1 MKFIDSAKI
10 YLKPGD
16 GGKGCL
22 SYYYRGKKRFP
33 SGGNGGVGGGV
44 YLQGNSSL
52 NSLTYLK
59 YHPHQK
65 AGNGLHGKGK
75 NQNGRSGKDKIIEV
89 PLGTLLLDEQTQEE
103 ICETLTPEKIL
114 ILKGSEGGVGN
125 QNFKTGKV
133 INEEI
138 LQGKLGIEKTFILE
152 LKIIADVGLVGLPN
166 AGKSTFLSK
175 ISNQSPK
182 IADYPFTTLFPQ
194 LGVVNLADYQ
204 SFVVADIPGLIE
216 GAHDGKG
223 LGHRFLKHIQRTKFL
238 FFLIDGS
245 NKELS
250 IKQSFLMLKK
260 ELALFSK
267 TLLEKNFVV
276 LLNKQDKI
284 KNLSV
289 LEKEKEYFQKNN
301 IKVYWISALSGDGIE
316 NFLNEVKK
324 CLI

>member
-1 MKFIDSAKI
+1 MKFIDSAKVF
-10 YLKPGD
+10 LKS
-16 GGKGCL
+16 GGGGNGCL
-22 SYYYRGKKRFP
+22 SYYYRGKKRLP
-33 SGGNGGVGGGV
+33 SGGNGGVGGSI
-44 YLQGNSSL
+44 YLQGTPSL
-52 NSLTYLK
+52 NNLTYLR

-75 NQNGRSGKDKIIEV
+75 NQNGRSGIDKIIEV
-89 PLGTLLLDEQTQEE
+89 PLGTLLLDEQTTEE

-114 ILKGSEGGVGN
+114 ILKGSDGGVGN
-125 QNFKTGKV
+125 QNFKTGKP

-138 LQGKLGIEKTFILE
+138 LQGKSGVEKTFLLE
-152 LKIIADVGLVGLPN
+152 LKIMADVGLVGLPN

-175 ISNQSPK
+175 ISNQTPK

-194 LGVVNLADYQ
+194 LGVVRLADYK

-223 LGHRFLKHIQRTKFL
+223 LGYRFLKHIQRTKFL

-245 NKELS
+245 DEKFS
-250 IKQSFLMLKK
+250 VKQSFLLLKK
-260 ELALFSK
+260 ELALFSEA
-267 TLLEKNFVV
+267 LLKKNFVV

-284 KNLSV
+284 KKSSI

-301 IKVYWISALSGDGIE
+301 IKVYWISGLNGYGIE
-316 NFLNEVKK
+316 EFLNEVKK